1 MINRALMQR
10 QLRNRGGVMTVKTI
24 RKKYGLGSD
33 FQDFKDKALGKVRD
47 IIPNELADV
56 AVKAAPFVA
65 PFNPLAAAAMR
76 GIGRFD
82 QRGSISDAL
91 KQGAG
96 TFAFGY
102 GARKL
107 GGADGIG
114 GFSMDSFSSPLSAE
128 RTEAIGNLFKSD
140 PTKAVNKV
148 DEGAITAGVKGEESL
163 GLTGLIK
170 KGIKALPKGV
180 AAQLAAGTITAG
192 ASLLASYFQGD
203 FREQEEGET
212 MEDYLAARK
221 EAVGGQMRTYMDNY
235 FKFDS
240 EYSTMT
246 DAQKDAFVARYNVRD
261 GGRIGFANGG
271 DIERF
276 KKALYAANQVD
287 EATGDRLYGNQ
298 INSLYA
304 QYQNNP
310 SGFFSEP
317 EMYTRFNASFNA
329 PATREEDED
338 LLSLTGDGL
347 LNQAAIGRS
356 QQAAR
361 NEAALDMLNQSM
373 APTTQTPTTS
383 TPSVVDISSAAA
395 TRPEDV
401 DTTTLEEIMSE
412 PLDAVPTN
420 NPFQDTLGAPI
431 SEQRTSGINMSN
443 TLRQNLLNNMEQRAA
458 NQRVLQA
465 ARAKLPGAGIMNA
478 PSISNDSLR
487 APSDRIEEI
496 RAQQLAAGVPPEGL
510 INITTGLP
518 PQMNK
523 GGRVGFANGTEN
535 SDDSDNM
542 FFKLVNKISPLF
554 VDEDGDY
561 RLGLQKAKFALSD
574 FIAGKGTDLR
584 TGAEW
589 YNKLDADTQKEIIEE
604 KIKYRETG
612 KLGGVPLYDE
622 EFAGKFGIG
631 GNYANGG
638 RIGFF
643 NGTEKPRAYE
653 ALMDKEGLDREA
665 EERVKKIN
673 ELAERI
679 SKEKGISFSDAL
691 EQAISIITPNTFSND
706 GKTNMDGSPK
716 INKAKGGLMSI
727 PVRKNSEGTTELDY
741 RKSGGFVPIGVK
753 EKADDVPAMLSKNEF
768 VMTADAVR
776 AAGGGSIEKG
786 AQRMYDTMKKLE
798 SRIA

>member
-1 MINRALMQR
+1 MQR

-47 IIPNELADV
+47 LIPNELADV

-65 PFNPLAAAAMR
+65 PFYPGYAAAMR

-91 KQGAG
+91 KQGAA
-96 TFAFGY
+96 TYAFGK
-102 GARKL
+102 GVGKL
-107 GGADGIG
+107 GGAEGSELGNVFGRQKYSMEGFKEGPIG
-114 GFSMDSFSSPLSAE
+114 S
-128 RTEAIGNLFKSD
+128 LFKSD
-140 PTKAVNKV
+140 PTKIGSKV
-148 DEGAITAGVKGEESL
+148 DEGLDVAPGVPGEETL
-163 GLTGLIK
+163 GVAGLIK
-170 KGIKALPKGV
+170 KGIKVLPKGV

-192 ASLLASYFQGD
+192 ASLLASYLQGD

-212 MEDYLAARK
+212 MEDYLAVRK

-347 LNQAAIGRS
+347 LNQAAIARS
-356 QQAAR
+356 QQAKA
-361 NEAALDMLNQSM
+361 NEDALNMLNESM
-373 APTTQTPTTS
+373 ARTTQTPTTQTGS
-383 TPSVVDISSAAA
+383 NNTSGIISRGDGGVEILPGHPIYTPGSYSSMDAFKRSAGLGEYAPTTQTTQTDPIMSGSFADYLRKQNIREVTPSSVNSGDTAIRYENVDDDGSEGSILDKEYIKILEDRYNTEKNQPLDAVPLNDPFAEASRTNFSTEPNNFNIDVSSAN
-395 TRPEDV
+395 TTEPEK
-401 DTTTLEEIMSE
+401 IMSE

-431 SEQRTSGINMSN
+431 SEQRTPGINMSN

-458 NQRVLQA
+458 NQRVLQD
-465 ARAKLPGAGIMNA
+465 ARARLPGAGIMNA
-478 PSISNDSLR
+478 PVDIM
-487 APSDRIEEI
+487 
-496 RAQQLAAGVPPEGL
+496 PP
-510 INITTGLP
+510 
-518 PQMNK
+518 M
-523 GGRVGFANGTEN
+523 
-535 SDDSDNM
+535 
-542 FFKLVNKISPLF
+542 
-554 VDEDGDY
+554 
-561 RLGLQKAKFALSD
+561 
-574 FIAGKGTDLR
+574 
-584 TGAEW
+584 
-589 YNKLDADTQKEIIEE
+589 
-604 KIKYRETG
+604 
-612 KLGGVPLYDE
+612 
-622 EFAGKFGIG
+622 
-631 GNYANGG
+631 
-638 RIGFF
+638 
-643 NGTEKPRAYE
+643 
-653 ALMDKEGLDREA
+653 
-665 EERVKKIN
+665 
-673 ELAERI
+673 
-679 SKEKGISFSDAL
+679 SFS
-691 EQAISIITPNTFSND
+691 
-706 GKTNMDGSPK
+706 
-716 INKAKGGLMSI
+716 
-727 PVRKNSEGTTELDY
+727 
-741 RKSGGFVPIGVK
+741 
-753 EKADDVPAMLSKNEF
+753 NE
-768 VMTADAVR
+768 
-776 AAGGGSIEKG
+776 
-786 AQRMYDTMKKLE
+786 
-798 SRIA
+798 